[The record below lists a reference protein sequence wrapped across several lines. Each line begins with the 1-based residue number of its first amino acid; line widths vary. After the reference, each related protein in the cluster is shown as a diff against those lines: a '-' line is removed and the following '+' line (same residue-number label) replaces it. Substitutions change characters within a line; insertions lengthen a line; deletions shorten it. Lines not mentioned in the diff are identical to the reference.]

1 MRTKAIIN
9 KSIFKIIYK
18 KNDDGQLF
26 DYEILDA
33 RGKKSCI

>member
-1 MRTKAIIN
+1 MKTKAIIN
-9 KSIFKIIYK
+9 RAIFKIIYK

-33 RGKKSCI
+33 RGKKICI